1 MKKKMPLR
9 VLCLFL
15 SVALVPV
22 LIFSGIMQFYTVRME
37 KEDMQTRID
46 GNLNTSNQG
55 LDMVFEKYTAILYD
69 LCTNNEILNMVK
81 CIDAAEDDR
90 KENINMLRYRLG
102 DICNRYDG
110 IEGIIISLA
119 DGKTIFYDGL
129 NSSSVSSTWIEQMGI
144 PEVEK
149 GDVYRGISEPVIDN
163 DKEVFMFQIARNL
176 SGYGAGSKKQAVAA
190 ISINEEQICGVLNSD
205 KGRRQ
210 SYLLEGDIV
219 MSASSKA
226 DIGRDYADLMDLK
239 SNRYT
244 CFSNKTNGFTIC
256 NIQPIKSYK
265 RLINIQYL
273 ILGIIVLFSVIV
285 VLIMVY
291 VLGKPYLKV
300 VDDCVEAMNRVENGD
315 FSVPSWEG
323 KRIFPEML
331 RIEKGF
337 QDMIICIESRI
348 RQEKQ
353 ESQEQQ
359 RAAATILEAQIAPHF
374 LYNALDMINWKAI
387 ENEQYDISEMLGA
400 LGDILRYSVKNIDG
414 MTTLRTEFNWLENYI
429 RLGNAEMSRKTKL
442 KLKVPEELMELK
454 IHKLLLQPFI
464 ENALKYAFLKKG
476 GDDVLMVG
484 AGLAGGQIHITI
496 EDNGRGID
504 ARLLRK
510 LNDETADMGDHVGIA
525 NVRKRL
531 KLYYGEEAVVYFE
544 SIPDKF
550 TRIHLFIPL
559 RTEMQVNG

>member
-9 VLCLFL
+9 LLFLFL

-37 KEDMQTRID
+37 KEDMRTRID
-46 GNLNTSNQG
+46 SNLNTSNQG

-81 CIDAAEDDR
+81 CIDAAGDDR

-110 IEGIIISLA
+110 IEGIIISLT

-144 PEVEK
+144 PEVGK

-176 SGYGAGSKKQAVAA
+176 SGYGEGSKKQAVAA

-226 DIGRDYADLMDLK
+226 DIGRDYAELMDLK

-244 CFSNKTNGFTIC
+244 CFSNQTNGFTIC

-291 VLGKPYLKV
+291 MLGKPYLKV

-323 KRIFPEML
+323 KWIFPEML

-442 KLKVPEELMELK
+442 KLEVPEELMELK
-454 IHKLLLQPFI
+454 IHKLLLQPFV
-464 ENALKYAFLKKG
+464 ENALKYAFKKG

-484 AGLAGGQIHITI
+484 AGLAGSQIHITI

-504 ARLLRK
+504 ERLLRK

-544 SIPDKF
+544 SIPDSY